1 VTGARSGPHVSIVL
15 ATDRYET
22 AGPVLRALRRQT
34 IRDQIEL
41 VIVMLS
47 GEPAAVEPS
56 DLEPFAC
63 YRLVEP
69 GRPLTL
75 AAGRD
80 AGVRVSSAPVVVIA
94 ETHAFPLDDWAE
106 RLLEAAQAG
115 WTVVVPGMRNANPE
129 GAISWANLLIDYGRW
144 LDVLP
149 ARETTRC
156 PPYNTALE
164 RSVALR
170 LAELD
175 DHTFSPGGEMA
186 RRLRAAGRRI
196 YFEPAAK
203 VDHANVSR
211 ARYWLSQRFCG
222 ARAHAAVR
230 SRAWSWR
237 RRVVYA
243 VGAPLIPVV
252 VLSRLVG
259 PVRTLRRV
267 QRLPRLT
274 VAAVLLGASA
284 GALGELTAFV
294 TGAGEDGEGR
304 ADHYELEKI
313 RYTRMS
319 PGA

>member
-1 VTGARSGPHVSIVL
+1 MTGARSGPHMSIVL
-15 ATDRYET
+15 ATDGYET
-22 AGPVLRALRRQT
+22 AGPVMSALRRQT
-34 IRDQIEL
+34 IRDRIEL

-47 GEPAAVEPS
+47 GQEAAVEPS
-56 DLEPFAC
+56 DIEPFAC

-69 GRPLTL
+69 TRPLTL
-75 AAGRD
+75 SAGRD

-106 RLLEAAQAG
+106 RLLETVRAG
-115 WTVVVPGMRNANPE
+115 WAVVVPGVRNANPE

-144 LDVLP
+144 LDVLR
-149 ARETTRC
+149 AGETTRC

-186 RRLRAAGRRI
+186 LRLRAAGRRI
-196 YFEPAAK
+196 YFEPAAR
-203 VDHANVSR
+203 VDHVNVSR
-211 ARYWLSQRFCG
+211 ARYWLSQRFWA
-222 ARAHAAVR
+222 ARAHAAIR

-243 VGAPLIPVV
+243 VGAPLIPAVV
-252 VLSRLVG
+252 VGRLVG
-259 PVRTLRRV
+259 PLRALRRTR
-267 QRLPRLT
+267 RLPRLT
-274 VAAVLLGASA
+274 TAAVVLGASA

-294 TGAGEDGEGR
+294 TGAGEHVERR

-313 RYTRMS
+313 RYTRMR